1 MYQAEERSEA
11 IRHIQTYLR
20 EIQIAEGKTV
30 TVPIDGIYDSAT
42 KRAVE
47 EFQREHGLPQSGEV
61 DRRTYHKLYEAYR
74 VAEFENSEPLP
85 LYVFPK
91 DRVISEGE
99 VSDLVMIIQIIL
111 DALHYHYDEIPV
123 LEINGRFTNELANV
137 IRSFQMKNALPAT
150 GNVDKATWNAMVRNF
165 NLYRD
170 VGA

>member
-61 DRRTYHKLYEAYR
+61 DRRTFDILYQAYLA
-74 VAEFENSEPLP
+74 AEFENSEPLP
-85 LYVFPK
+85 LYVFPY
-91 DRVISEGE
+91 DRIVSEGE

-111 DALHYHYDEIPV
+111 NALHYHYDEIP
-123 LEINGRFTNELANV
+123 ELQVDGVYAPALAGIV
-137 IRSFQMKNALPAT
+137 RSFQMKNGLPAT
-150 GNVDKATWNAMVRNF
+150 GEVDKATWNALIRNF
-165 NLYRD
+165 DLYRD